1 MTYKFNDFTSNKV
14 LRDNNNYNFT
24 GCFCAKEKNLL
35 SLPAR
40 SNRRS
45 QMNEKEIQGVKQR
58 FGIIGT
64 NSQLNRAIEV
74 ALQVAKT
81 DLSVLVTGE
90 SGVGK
95 EFFPQIIHT
104 FSSRKH
110 GPYFA
115 INCGAIP
122 EGTIDSELF
131 GHEKGAYTD
140 AKSERKGYFEIAN
153 GGTLF
158 LDEVGE
164 LPLQTQVRLLR
175 VLETGEFI
183 RMGSSQV
190 LKTSVRVVAA
200 TNLDMRQAIRSGR
213 FREDLYY
220 RLSAVEIRV
229 PALRE
234 RKEDIPL
241 LFRKFAL
248 DFSDKYRMP
257 AIRLNEE
264 ATRLLQSYYWNG
276 NIRQLKNVA
285 ERVSIIETNHDITAD
300 TLRRYLPENEMET
313 GLQPL
318 SSFQSTGDAYMNER
332 ELLYKVLFDMRKD
345 ISDLKQRMAQQ
356 TQQNAQPQVVS
367 VGTPM
372 VKVGTKSDMPAEEFQ
387 QVEEVHDEPDSIV
400 DIEKEAIRRALERF
414 HGNRKAT
421 AQALG
426 MGERTLYRKI
436 KEYGM

>member
-14 LRDNNNYNFT
+14 LRDSNNYNFT

-35 SLPAR
+35 SLPAG

-285 ERVSIIETNHDITAD
+285 ERVSIIETNHDITAE

-372 VKVGTKSDMPAEEFQ
+372 VKVGTKTDMPTEEFQ